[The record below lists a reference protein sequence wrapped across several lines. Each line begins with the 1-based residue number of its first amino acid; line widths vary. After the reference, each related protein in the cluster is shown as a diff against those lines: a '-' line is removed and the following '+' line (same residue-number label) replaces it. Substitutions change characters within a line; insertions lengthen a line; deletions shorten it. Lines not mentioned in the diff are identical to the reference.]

1 MHKHYTGFEYSYVVM
16 NVRMLLLV
24 VPGQP
29 KSVTVL
35 EKTSD
40 LVILGVEPPDITDGE
55 NVIGYRLTFEN
66 IVLEFT
72 VGNIFSYALYIDI
85 T

>member
-1 MHKHYTGFEYSYVVM
+1 
-16 NVRMLLLV
+16 MLGLNIQTFAVL
-24 VPGQP
+24 PGVP

-40 LVILGVEPPDITDGE
+40 LVILSVEPPEIDDGE
-55 NVIGYRLTFEN
+55 NVIGYRLDFEN

-72 VGNIFSYALYIDI
+72 IGNVFSSGLCPSGCAR
-85 T
+85 